1 MEEKEMNLGELIFM
15 IQIVE
20 ILRKEVEEIENGN
33 RMAKEKIKKH
43 QEMNKREEE
52 LKLKDI
58 KMKVR
63 FRGQIGVFRAVF

>member
-1 MEEKEMNLGELIFM
+1 MEEKQRNLGELM
-15 IQIVE
+15 IIIYIVE

-43 QEMNKREEE
+43 QEMSKREEE

-58 KMKVR
+58 KQKVR
-63 FRGQIGVFRAVF
+63 FRG